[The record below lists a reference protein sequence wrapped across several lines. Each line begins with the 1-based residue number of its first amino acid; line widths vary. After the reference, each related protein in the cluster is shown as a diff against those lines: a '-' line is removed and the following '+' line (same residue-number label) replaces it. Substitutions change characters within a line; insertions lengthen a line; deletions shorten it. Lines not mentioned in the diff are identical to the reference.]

1 MRRLKT
7 LGLIFAF
14 AFGMKFAFVGGV
26 HAEGNFP
33 ANSQAEEPLE
43 ERERGVII
51 DESGGWMKI
60 MENHPFIEENEEELD
75 FILLSEEFLDN
86 PTEGEPSLNLR
97 KKLK

>member
-43 ERERGVII
+43 ERERGVTI
-51 DESGGWMKI
+51 DESGGWMKHV
-60 MENHPFIEENEEELD
+60 EDFPGLPEDHPVFDDDNEVP
-75 FILLSEEFLDN
+75 FGIILL
-86 PTEGEPSLNLR
+86 
-97 KKLK
+97 